1 MQNRINLLNPYVKNK
16 HKEAKAQI
24 RAYEEEIAQFELTRL
39 KNADPKKREQLVTK
53 RNRIKEITEDLIPV
67 LEKRIEDLRSEE
79 NQHVNRKEDLLRKI
93 QDLDYQIRKF
103 GFEMDKA
110 RSNYDHLKKRQDKA
124 QVGFHS
130 ILFGVTLCVMS
141 HDSEPQS
148 THLTI

>member
-110 RSNYDHLKKRQDKA
+110 RDSYDHLKKRQDKA
-124 QVGFHS
+124 QVGFRF
-130 ILFGVTLCVMS
+130 ILFGVIYWL
-141 HDSEPQS
+141 
-148 THLTI
+148 L